1 MEPTLAGMSSF
12 DLAAT
17 IAFGAV
23 MGRAVLGYTPTLA
36 AGVSGMAT
44 LLALQAAFGVLRRSS
59 RLATQPDPLPD
70 RSARLRDLP
79 SRGQQPA

>member
-17 IAFGAV
+17 IAVGAV

-59 RLATQPDPLPD
+59 RLATQPDPLSD